1 MDNII
6 ELNKKYTM
14 QKLNK
19 NQLQILKLNN
29 NTYIPFQ
36 LHQLPSYFNEIPMS
50 ETFNLKGYTYIN
62 LTELKSF
69 NKNLLTFN
77 KQLDGQYT
85 PSK

>member
-1 MDNII
+1 MSNSIKSNQLNII
-6 ELNKKYTM
+6 T
-14 QKLNK
+14 
-19 NQLQILKLNN
+19 LNN
-29 NTYIPFQ
+29 KTYIPFK

-77 KQLDGQYT
+77 KFLDGQYT

>member
-1 MDNII
+1 
-6 ELNKKYTM
+6 M

>member
-1 MDNII
+1 
-6 ELNKKYTM
+6 M

-29 NTYIPFQ
+29 KTYIPFQ
-36 LHQLPSYFNEIPMS
+36 LHQLPKYFNEIPMS

-77 KQLDGQYT
+77 KFLDGQYT

>member
-1 MDNII
+1 
-6 ELNKKYTM
+6 M

-29 NTYIPFQ
+29 KTYIPFQ

-50 ETFNLKGYTYIN
+50 ETFNLKGYTYVN

-69 NKNLLTFN
+69 NKDITTFN
-77 KQLDGQYT
+77 KYLDGQYS